1 MARTTGSDGEKTLA
15 AIREAAVSLI
25 ARHGYEAVT
34 MRQLGEEVG
43 VQAAAL
49 YRYFPTKEE
58 LLFTLMREHME
69 GLIASWQAE
78 RPPVGDP
85 YASLAAYVGN
95 HIRFHVARRH
105 STHVSNLEL
114 RSLSPEKLTAVLR
127 LRNAYEKGLRQILR
141 EGAESG
147 VFAIDDVG
155 LTAMA
160 IIQMI
165 TGVIVWFRPDERLS
179 VEEVTDTYHTM
190 TMRLV
195 GAPDAIT
202 LRSNT
207 PTPYPS
213 PQGGGKAAARDI
225 PLPLVGRG

>member
-1 MARTTGSDGEKTLA
+1 MARTTGSEGGKTEA
-15 AIREAAVSLI
+15 AIRAAAVGLI
-25 ARHGYEAVT
+25 ARHGYDAVS

-49 YRYFPTKEE
+49 YRYFPTKED
-58 LLFTLMREHME
+58 LLFTLMREHMVD
-69 GLIASWQAE
+69 LIAAWEAA
-78 RPPVGDP
+78 RPATTEPTGR
-85 YASLAAYVGN
+85 LAAFVGN

-114 RSLSPEKLTAVLR
+114 RSLSPERLSSILR
-127 LRNAYEKGLRQILR
+127 LRNSYERELRQILR
-141 EGAESG
+141 DGAEAT
-147 VFAIDDVG
+147 VFDIDDVE

-179 VEEVTDTYHTM
+179 VEQVAETYHIM

-195 GAPDAIT
+195 GA
-202 LRSNT
+202 
-207 PTPYPS
+207 
-213 PQGGGKAAARDI
+213 AASHATEREHAF
-225 PLPLVGRG
+225 